1 MDKLFESTDTFASGI
16 RKKLFFAVIILF
28 AVAYIGKL
36 AQLQLSSSQYSEQSR
51 AQAVKKNKIV
61 PSRGNMYDRNGQLIV
76 YNDVLFSITVTPI
89 DFREHSLPLLSQIT
103 GLSPKLIKY
112 KIYKSKRGFTKFAP
126 IKIIDSAAFSI
137 VSQIEEFSDYL
148 PGVEVKPESK
158 RKYNLP
164 CHLAHVLGY
173 TREITEQQLKQSP
186 YYGMGDIIG
195 QSGVEST
202 YEDILR
208 GKDGFNFF
216 TINKFGEK
224 VQALGIEKMQV
235 PAVNGSDLYLTIDL
249 DLQKRAEA
257 LLRGRRGAVVVI
269 DPNNGDVLAMA
280 SAPDFDVQ
288 KFSGKIDR
296 EYLSKLYADKNK
308 PLFNRAISARY
319 PPGSTWKMMTALAG
333 MGENIITENTPIL
346 CTGGYK
352 MGTKILPCHGVHGNV
367 SVRNA
372 LKASCN
378 SYFGKLGVKL
388 GFKNFYK
395 WATYFNFGQVTGIDI
410 AGESRGLLPSEEFLK
425 KRYGKFATVQGRLAN
440 FGIGQGEILVTPLQ
454 MAVYVSAI
462 ANGGLLIQ
470 PHVVGY
476 LKNHFSGKLE
486 MLNYQV
492 TRLPLT
498 RTSINAVK
506 EGMYRVVNSGGTGG
520 SAAIGGKNVCGKTG
534 TAQNPHGAS
543 HSWFVC
549 FAPMDKPTIAIAVL
563 VENAGAGADVAAPIA
578 RELMMQHFYPT
589 YYNTG
594 ETANTIDTTATGAI
608 NYEN

>member
-1 MDKLFESTDTFASGI
+1 MDKLFESTDTFASGL
-16 RKKLFFAVIILF
+16 RKKLFFAVIVLF
-28 AVAYIGKL
+28 AIIYVGKL

-61 PSRGNMYDRNGQLIV
+61 PSRGNMYDRNGKLIV

-103 GLSPKLIKY
+103 GLSARQIKY
-112 KIYKSKRGFTKFAP
+112 KIYKSKKGFTKFSP
-126 IKIIDSAAFSI
+126 IKIIDSADFSV
-137 VSQIEEFSDYL
+137 VSQIEEFNDYL
-148 PGVEVKPESK
+148 PGVDVKPESK
-158 RKYNLP
+158 RKYDLN
-164 CHLAHVLGY
+164 CRMAHLLGY
-173 TREITEQQLKQSP
+173 TREISEKQLKRTP

-195 QSGVEST
+195 QSGIEAA

-208 GKDGFNFF
+208 GKDGYNFF

-224 VQALGIEKMQV
+224 VKAIGVEKLQMS
-235 PAVNGSDLYLTIDL
+235 AVNGSDLYLTIDL
-249 DLQKRAEA
+249 NLQKRAEA
-257 LLRGRRGAVVVI
+257 LLRGRRGAAVVL

-296 EYLSKLYADKNK
+296 DYLNKLYADKNK
-308 PLFNRAISARY
+308 PMFNRAISARY
-319 PPGSTWKMMTALAG
+319 PPGSTWKMMTALAA
-333 MGENIITENTPIL
+333 MGENIITENSTIL
-346 CTGGYK
+346 CTGGYNLGDRI
-352 MGTKILPCHGVHGNV
+352 MMCHGAHGNV

-388 GFKNFYK
+388 GFENFYK

-410 AGESRGLLPSEEFLK
+410 AGESQGLLPTEDFLK
-425 KRYGKFATVQGRLAN
+425 KRFGRFALARGRLAN

-476 LKNHFSGKLE
+476 LKNHFSGKVE

-492 TRLPLT
+492 NRLPLK
-498 RTSINAVK
+498 RSSINAVK

-520 SAAIGGKNVCGKTG
+520 SAAIGGKSVCGKTG

-549 FAPMDKPTIAIAVL
+549 FAPMDNPTIAIAVL

-589 YYNTG
+589 YYNIG
-594 ETANTIDTTATGAI
+594 ETETSIDTTATGAI